1 MAYKQIKVP
10 DKTVSRKKARKTKRT
25 RRKTQKQKE
34 LQRITKLS
42 YGMRKRGY
50 ELHISRLTTSTL
62 KTLRSAKDLYR
73 YATKDGMKGTK
84 ARELERLEAAKK
96 AAFTRKANKLRAEQ
110 IAEEAEA
117 LYYNVNAAVREEY
130 VNLDTGEIV
139 YRYAEEAAENEK
151 PLSELTDQDYID
163 QFYRNNPDM
172 QQGTDA
178 DIVNRAEVVYDNF
191 LSMLQ
196 TSLQTIYSR
205 IDTSSSKSRVK
216 DRYRDYADYAFDVI
230 KTALDKVLQD
240 PDGKVKVL
248 EVLDQYD
255 TQAVEYALMYKASE
269 ESAGSASQIADDI
282 NDALN
287 GNIIPSL
294 DIDNPWQSISDQ
306 SDWEYE
312 EPDF

>member
-1 MAYKQIKVP
+1 MAYKVVKGHVKSITSKKTRKGRRIK
-10 DKTVSRKKARKTKRT
+10 
-25 RRKTQKQKE
+25 RKTQKQKE

-50 ELHISRLTTSTL
+50 ELHISRLSTATL

-84 ARELERLEAAKK
+84 ARELERLQAARK
-96 AAFTRKANKLRAEQ
+96 AASTRKANAERAEQ
-110 IAEEAEA
+110 LAEEYENIY
-117 LYYNVNAAVREEY
+117 LGIKTAVREEY
-130 VNLDTGEIV
+130 VNVDTGEVV
-139 YRYAEEAAENEK
+139 YRYAEEAQENEK
-151 PLSELTDQDYID
+151 PVSELTDQDYID
-163 QFYRNNPDM
+163 QFYKNNPNM

-178 DIVNRAEVVYDNF
+178 DIVNRAEIVYDNF

-196 TSLQTIYSR
+196 ASLQTIYSN
-205 IDTSSSKSRVK
+205 IDNLPSKRRVK

-248 EVLDQYD
+248 EVLDRYD
-255 TQAVEYALMYKASE
+255 TQAVEYALMYNAKE
-269 ESAGSASQIADDI
+269 DSAGSASQIADDI

-287 GNIIPSL
+287 GDVIPSL
-294 DIDNPWQSISDQ
+294 DIENPWQEMSDQ
-306 SDWEYE
+306 SDWEYG

>member
-1 MAYKQIKVP
+1 MAYKVVKGAGKSI
-10 DKTVSRKKARKTKRT
+10 TRKKTRKSTRTK
-25 RRKTQKQKE
+25 RKTQKQKE

-50 ELHISRLTTSTL
+50 ELHVSRLSTATL

-84 ARELERLEAAKK
+84 ARELERLQAARK
-96 AAFTRKANKLRAEQ
+96 AASTRKANAERAEQ
-110 IAEEAEA
+110 LAEEYENIY
-117 LYYNVNAAVREEY
+117 LGLKTAVREEY
-130 VNLDTGEIV
+130 VNVDTGEIV
-139 YRYAEEAAENEK
+139 YRYAEEAQENEK
-151 PLSELTDQDYID
+151 PVSELTDQDYID
-163 QFYRNNPDM
+163 QFYKNNPNM

-178 DIVNRAEVVYDNF
+178 DIVNRAEIVYDNF

-196 TSLQTIYSR
+196 SSLQTIYSN
-205 IDTSSSKSRVK
+205 IDNLPSKRRVK

-248 EVLDQYD
+248 EVLDRYD
-255 TQAVEYALMYKASE
+255 TQAVEYALMYNANQD
-269 ESAGSASQIADDI
+269 SAGSASQIADDI

-287 GNIIPSL
+287 GDVIPSL
-294 DIDNPWQSISDQ
+294 DIENPWQEMSDQ
-306 SDWEYE
+306 SDWEYG

>member
-1 MAYKQIKVP
+1 MAYKVVKGP
-10 DKTVSRKKARKTKRT
+10 NKSTARKK
-25 RRKTQKQKE
+25 RKTQKQKE

-50 ELHISRLTTSTL
+50 ELHISRLSTATL

-84 ARELERLEAAKK
+84 ARELERLQAARK
-96 AAFTRKANKLRAEQ
+96 AASTRKANAERAEQ
-110 IAEEAEA
+110 LAEEYENIY
-117 LYYNVNAAVREEY
+117 LGIKTAVREEY
-130 VNLDTGEIV
+130 VNVDTGEVV
-139 YRYAEEAAENEK
+139 YRYAEEAQENEK
-151 PLSELTDQDYID
+151 PVSELTDQDYID
-163 QFYRNNPDM
+163 QFYKNNPNM

-178 DIVNRAEVVYDNF
+178 DIVNRAEIVYDNF

-196 TSLQTIYSR
+196 SSLQTIYSN
-205 IDTSSSKSRVK
+205 IDNLPSKRRVK

-240 PDGKVKVL
+240 PNGKVKVL
-248 EVLDQYD
+248 EVLDRYD
-255 TQAVEYALMYKASE
+255 TQAVEYALMYKANE

-287 GNIIPSL
+287 GDVIPSL
-294 DIDNPWQSISDQ
+294 DIENPWQEMSEQ
-306 SDWEYE
+306 SDWEYG